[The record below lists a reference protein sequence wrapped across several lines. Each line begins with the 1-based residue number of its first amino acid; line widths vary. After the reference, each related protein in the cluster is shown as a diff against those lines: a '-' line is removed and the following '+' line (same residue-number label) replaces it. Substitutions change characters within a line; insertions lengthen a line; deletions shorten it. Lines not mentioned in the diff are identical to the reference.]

1 MQLKV
6 GIYESYGMAKDNLQD
21 LLLFYSSKEK
31 KLITLSEYVA
41 NMNENDKTIYYAQGE
56 TVDKIDML
64 PQVDSAK
71 AKGYDILYLTDY
83 IDEFVF
89 KVMNNYQEK
98 TFVNVSNADAI
109 KEDDQDKEALTKLN
123 TEYKDM
129 FSKMQTPLKDN
140 VTEIVFTDKLSNHP
154 VCLTTK
160 GEVSL
165 EMQKVMNAMPNGND
179 IKATTIMEINKDHKI
194 ATKLKELYEQKDY
207 ETLENYSKIL
217 YAEARLI
224 EGLSIENPTEISNL
238 VCNVLAN

>member
-1 MQLKV
+1 MEV
-6 GIYESYGMAKDNLQD
+6 
-21 LLLFYSSKEK
+21 
-31 KLITLSEYVA
+31 
-41 NMNENDKTIYYAQGE
+41 
-56 TVDKIDML
+56 
-64 PQVDSAK
+64 
-71 AKGYDILYLTDY
+71 
-83 IDEFVF
+83 FV
-89 KVMNNYQEK
+89 NYQEK
-98 TFVNVSNADAI
+98 TFVNVSSADAI